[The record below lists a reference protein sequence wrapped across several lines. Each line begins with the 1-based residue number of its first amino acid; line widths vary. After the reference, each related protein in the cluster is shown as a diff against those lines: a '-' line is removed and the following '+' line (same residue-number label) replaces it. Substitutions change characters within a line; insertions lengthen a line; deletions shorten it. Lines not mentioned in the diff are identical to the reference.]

1 MTIKPEDE
9 ERIRHAGKLVNDKL
23 KFFEKEFGIEDKGE
37 LLAMVALDSMI
48 KKLAVDEA
56 AGTVSSTVE
65 DKIEALNLMVKSAL
79 F

>member
-1 MTIKPEDE
+1 MTITPEDE

-23 KFFEKEFGIEDKGE
+23 KFFEKEFGIEDKGY
-37 LLAMVALDSMI
+37 LLAMVAVDSMI

-56 AGTVSSTVE
+56 AGTVGSTIE
-65 DKIEALNLMVKSAL
+65 DKIEALNLMVKSVL